1 MYKDNEIGLE
11 IYHNYNVILDLYKR
25 KGTSSSKLLKL
36 SELLEYFNNNYEHFN
51 ENEKKV
57 VKNVIIIANDII
69 NKSNSVYGKSREE
82 RINCI
87 NLINNLN
94 NMQKE
99 PIK

>member
-11 IYHNYNVILDLYKR
+11 IYQNYNELLNLYKR
-25 KGTSSSKLLKL
+25 KGASSSKLLEL

-57 VKNVIIIANDII
+57 VKNVIMIASDII
-69 NKSNSVYGKSREE
+69 GKVNFPYGELKKNRE
-82 RINCI
+82 NCI